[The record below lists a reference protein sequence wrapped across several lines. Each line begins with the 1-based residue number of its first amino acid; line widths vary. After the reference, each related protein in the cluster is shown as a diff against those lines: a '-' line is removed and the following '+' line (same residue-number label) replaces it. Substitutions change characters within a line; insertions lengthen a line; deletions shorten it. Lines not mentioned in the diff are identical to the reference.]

1 MGNALNQ
8 LNLASGPGANGILA
22 SGGQPISTAGSDCQ
36 ILSGLWAEFNV
47 SATITTFS
55 TCDSGNP
62 SVNFPLVLKG
72 GGEEGFR
79 QSRISILYLFW
90 SVYRPD
96 DP

>member
-62 SVNFPLVLKG
+62 SVNFTRQKSGLVLKG

-79 QSRISILYLFW
+79 QSRI
-90 SVYRPD
+90 
-96 DP
+96 